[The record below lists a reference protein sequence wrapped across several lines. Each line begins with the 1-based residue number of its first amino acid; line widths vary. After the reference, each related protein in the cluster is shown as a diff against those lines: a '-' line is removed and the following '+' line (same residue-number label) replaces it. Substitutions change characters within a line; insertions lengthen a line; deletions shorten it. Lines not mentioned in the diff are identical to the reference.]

1 MIYRL
6 FSWQHIL
13 TAFVQA
19 LTLFCLDVNKKQK
32 QNSNNNNNN
41 THNHWKTLIL
51 LSAANPVKSSFSKN
65 CLITFGKV

>member
-13 TAFVQA
+13 TTFVQA

-32 QNSNNNNNN
+32 QQQQQQQQP
-41 THNHWKTLIL
+41 HNHWKTLIL

>member
-13 TAFVQA
+13 TTFVQA

-32 QNSNNNNNN
+32 QNKTATTTTTTPQSLEN
-41 THNHWKTLIL
+41 TNSTECSKPCQIL
-51 LSAANPVKSSFSKN
+51 VQ
-65 CLITFGKV
+65 